1 MDALIVM
8 LARVAL
14 AAAALLWGA
23 DSREVHAS
31 GADCD
36 KACRN
41 YFTLH
46 YWDEADRQLEKA
58 APDQRDALRKKKVDE
73 MDPRMQGELGMC
85 VSQCREAADDK
96 IAKCMIDAKT
106 VKDVE
111 ACVPPGHP

>member
-1 MDALIVM
+1 MRSILIV
-8 LARVAL
+8 LACAL
-14 AAAALLWGA
+14 GAAACG
-23 DSREVHAS
+23 AS

-46 YWDEADRQLEKA
+46 YWNDADKDIDKA
-58 APDQRDALRKKKVDE
+58 PPAQRDAIRQKKAKE
-73 MDPRMQGELGMC
+73 LDPRMQQELGMC

-96 IAKCMIDAKT
+96 LTKCMIDSKS

-111 ACVPPGHP
+111 ACVPPGD